1 MKYEI
6 YSYLLICNLNEL
18 SHNVIML
25 NSMLLQINSKFYPSL
40 SIYQFLSYLA
50 RIK

>member
-1 MKYEI
+1 MQCEI

-18 SHNVIML
+18 SHDAIML
-25 NSMLLQINSKFYPSL
+25 NSMLLQINNKFYPSL